1 MVQPKERIDCPAI
14 AAEVLV
20 RQLKAKFPSIVT
32 KVRPQLLAD
41 EDIGVEIHAPKEI
54 WRQVDEEAAM
64 LSLQIELETGF
75 FVLPF
80 VYPQESEQP

>member
-1 MVQPKERIDCPAI
+1 MVQLKERIDSPAI

-20 RQLKAKFPSIVT
+20 AQLKAKFPSIVT
-32 KVRPQLLAD
+32 KVRPELLAD
-41 EDIGVEIHAPKEI
+41 EDIGVEIRAPKDI
-54 WRQVDEEAAM
+54 WKRVGEEAAM

-80 VYPQESEQP
+80 VYPQESK

>member
-1 MVQPKERIDCPAI
+1 MVQPKEKIDCPAI
-14 AAEVLV
+14 AAEALIK
-20 RQLKAKFPSIVT
+20 QLKTKFPNITV
-32 KVRPQLLAD
+32 KVRPELLAD

-80 VYPQESEQP
+80 VYPQESK